1 MIENSVRIASRLTVT
16 QSHATPKALNMALVQ
31 RTRFHEIFTCHH
43 QSPITNHQHNT
54 MQSRYSSTISGVSIC
69 LALLVSATLHAAEAP
84 AKSPPRID
92 PQAMAHLQRMSNSL
106 AAAKAFTY
114 KSVSAIEV
122 PAKSGQFLTLFSS
135 VEVALKRPDKL
146 RVRLTGEAP
155 HFDFYYNGATVSA
168 YAAAAPAFSTL
179 QAPPTIDLMLSG
191 LEQETGIR
199 FASMPLLFSDPYRAL
214 SRGVSSAIV
223 AGNGRVHGE
232 PCVHLAFKSPG
243 VNWEIWL
250 EEGSRALPRRLA
262 TTFTDRPN
270 SPRTIVEFSRW
281 NLHPWL
287 TAGSFKFQ
295 APKGTPEIPFATVMK
310 PTAR

>member
-1 MIENSVRIASRLTVT
+1 LIQLTKGEDPDSVRS
-16 QSHATPKALNMALVQ
+16 
-31 RTRFHEIFTCHH
+31 
-43 QSPITNHQHNT
+43 SPGISNQPHIT
-54 MQSRYSSTISGVSIC
+54 MQSCYLSNLFGAGAC
-69 LALLVSATLHAAEAP
+69 LALFVTATLHAAEAT
-84 AKSPPRID
+84 AKTPPRVD
-92 PQAMAHLQRMSNSL
+92 PQAMAQLQRMSDSL

-114 KSVSAIEV
+114 KSVSAMEV
-122 PAKSGQFLTLFSS
+122 PAKTGQFFTLFSS
-135 VEVALKRPDKL
+135 VDVALKRPDKL
-146 RVRLTGEAP
+146 RVQLSGEAP
-155 HFDFYYNGATVSA
+155 HFDFYYDGATVSA
-168 YAAAAPAFSTL
+168 YAAAAPAFSVT
-179 QAPPTIDLMLSG
+179 QAPPTIDAMLPE

-214 SRGVSSAIV
+214 SRGVTSAIV
-223 AGNGRVHGE
+223 AGNGRVHGV
-232 PCVHLAFKSPG
+232 PCVHLAFRSPG

-270 SPRTIVEFSRW
+270 APRTIVEFSSW

-295 APKGTPEIPFATVMK
+295 APKNTPEIPFATVMK